1 MEVYEFKGINKEE
14 ALKKAENELC
24 IDREALIIE
33 EEIENKETKKTMFS
47 ILDRDNVTL
56 KISVNEDKKEKNTND
71 EIVAVKR
78 KKTAKEAVEEL
89 NRREQGIEEDDASE
103 NTVKNILNKVKQK
116 GGTITYGELAAE
128 LRRC

>member
-1 MEVYEFKGINKEE
+1 MVK
-14 ALKKAENELC
+14 
-24 IDREALIIE
+24 
-33 EEIENKETKKTMFS
+33 
-47 ILDRDNVTL
+47 
-56 KISVNEDKKEKNTND
+56 DKKEKNTND

-89 NRREQGIEEDDASE
+89 NGREQGIEEDDASE

>member
-1 MEVYEFKGINKEE
+1 MVK
-14 ALKKAENELC
+14 
-24 IDREALIIE
+24 
-33 EEIENKETKKTMFS
+33 
-47 ILDRDNVTL
+47 
-56 KISVNEDKKEKNTND
+56 DKKEKNTND

-89 NRREQGIEEDDASE
+89 NRREQGIEENDASE

>member
-56 KISVNEDKKEKNTND
+56 KISVNEDKKEKNRFD
-71 EIVAVKR
+71 
-78 KKTAKEAVEEL
+78 VE
-89 NRREQGIEEDDASE
+89 
-103 NTVKNILNKVKQK
+103 KVKDTKIKLDNFLKVLSGIYEDINFKYDIKMQGRK
-116 GGTITYGELAAE
+116 IYINIIIQDSYQIQMGIRLMK
-128 LRRC
+128 

>member
-1 MEVYEFKGINKEE
+1 MQVYDLQK
-14 ALKKAENELC
+14 
-24 IDREALIIE
+24 
-33 EEIENKETKKTMFS
+33 
-47 ILDRDNVTL
+47 
-56 KISVNEDKKEKNTND
+56 DKKEKNTND

>member
-1 MEVYEFKGINKEE
+1 MVK
-14 ALKKAENELC
+14 
-24 IDREALIIE
+24 
-33 EEIENKETKKTMFS
+33 
-47 ILDRDNVTL
+47 
-56 KISVNEDKKEKNTND
+56 DKKEKNTND

-103 NTVKNILNKVKQK
+103 NTVKNILDKVKQK

>member
-1 MEVYEFKGINKEE
+1 M
-14 ALKKAENELC
+14 LK
-24 IDREALIIE
+24 
-33 EEIENKETKKTMFS
+33 
-47 ILDRDNVTL
+47 
-56 KISVNEDKKEKNTND
+56 DKKEKNTND

>member
-1 MEVYEFKGINKEE
+1 MEK
-14 ALKKAENELC
+14 
-24 IDREALIIE
+24 
-33 EEIENKETKKTMFS
+33 
-47 ILDRDNVTL
+47 
-56 KISVNEDKKEKNTND
+56 DKKEKNTND

>member
-1 MEVYEFKGINKEE
+1 MVK
-14 ALKKAENELC
+14 
-24 IDREALIIE
+24 
-33 EEIENKETKKTMFS
+33 
-47 ILDRDNVTL
+47 
-56 KISVNEDKKEKNTND
+56 DKKEKNTND
-71 EIVAVKR
+71 EIVAVRR

>member
-1 MEVYEFKGINKEE
+1 MVK
-14 ALKKAENELC
+14 
-24 IDREALIIE
+24 
-33 EEIENKETKKTMFS
+33 
-47 ILDRDNVTL
+47 
-56 KISVNEDKKEKNTND
+56 DKKEKKTND

>member
-1 MEVYEFKGINKEE
+1 MVK
-14 ALKKAENELC
+14 
-24 IDREALIIE
+24 
-33 EEIENKETKKTMFS
+33 
-47 ILDRDNVTL
+47 
-56 KISVNEDKKEKNTND
+56 DKKEKNTND

-103 NTVKNILNKVKQK
+103 STVKNILNKVKQK

>member
-1 MEVYEFKGINKEE
+1 MVK
-14 ALKKAENELC
+14 
-24 IDREALIIE
+24 
-33 EEIENKETKKTMFS
+33 
-47 ILDRDNVTL
+47 
-56 KISVNEDKKEKNTND
+56 DKKEKNTND
-71 EIVAVKR
+71 EIVALKR

-128 LRRC
+128 LRRF

>member
-1 MEVYEFKGINKEE
+1 MVK
-14 ALKKAENELC
+14 
-24 IDREALIIE
+24 
-33 EEIENKETKKTMFS
+33 
-47 ILDRDNVTL
+47 
-56 KISVNEDKKEKNTND
+56 DKKEKNTND

>member
-1 MEVYEFKGINKEE
+1 MVK
-14 ALKKAENELC
+14 
-24 IDREALIIE
+24 
-33 EEIENKETKKTMFS
+33 
-47 ILDRDNVTL
+47 
-56 KISVNEDKKEKNTND
+56 DKKEKNTND

-89 NRREQGIEEDDASE
+89 NRREQGIEEDDPSE

>member
-1 MEVYEFKGINKEE
+1 MVK
-14 ALKKAENELC
+14 
-24 IDREALIIE
+24 
-33 EEIENKETKKTMFS
+33 
-47 ILDRDNVTL
+47 
-56 KISVNEDKKEKNTND
+56 DKKEKNTND

-103 NTVKNILNKVKQK
+103 NTVKNILNKVKQI

>member
-1 MEVYEFKGINKEE
+1 MVK
-14 ALKKAENELC
+14 
-24 IDREALIIE
+24 
-33 EEIENKETKKTMFS
+33 
-47 ILDRDNVTL
+47 
-56 KISVNEDKKEKNTND
+56 DKKEKNTND
-71 EIVAVKR
+71 EIVAVKK

>member
-1 MEVYEFKGINKEE
+1 MVK
-14 ALKKAENELC
+14 
-24 IDREALIIE
+24 
-33 EEIENKETKKTMFS
+33 
-47 ILDRDNVTL
+47 
-56 KISVNEDKKEKNTND
+56 DKKEKNTND
-71 EIVAVKR
+71 EIVALKR

>member
-1 MEVYEFKGINKEE
+1 M
-14 ALKKAENELC
+14 
-24 IDREALIIE
+24 
-33 EEIENKETKKTMFS
+33 
-47 ILDRDNVTL
+47 
-56 KISVNEDKKEKNTND
+56 VNDKKEKNTND
-71 EIVAVKR
+71 EIVALKR

>member
-1 MEVYEFKGINKEE
+1 MVKN
-14 ALKKAENELC
+14 
-24 IDREALIIE
+24 
-33 EEIENKETKKTMFS
+33 
-47 ILDRDNVTL
+47 
-56 KISVNEDKKEKNTND
+56 KKEKNTND

>member
-1 MEVYEFKGINKEE
+1 MVK
-14 ALKKAENELC
+14 
-24 IDREALIIE
+24 
-33 EEIENKETKKTMFS
+33 
-47 ILDRDNVTL
+47 
-56 KISVNEDKKEKNTND
+56 DKKEKNTND

-116 GGTITYGELAAE
+116 GGTITYGELSAE